1 MQTPINPAEVN
12 KIAESQARNTYQHM
26 CRMERRWRVAS
37 CVQLGGGECAS
48 GHKPYVPVG
57 YLGLGDLK

>member
-1 MQTPINPAEVN
+1 
-12 KIAESQARNTYQHM
+12 M